1 MVHMPHWPLP
11 FYDSKRKYD
20 LERIS
25 LILDKL
31 GNPQDKL
38 PPTIHIAG
46 TNGKG
51 STLAFLEAIFKKAG
65 YKAHKYTSPHLLNFN
80 ERIVINNKMIDNDQ
94 LYYYTER
101 VRSVCEEYN
110 IYPTFFEGTT
120 AIAFLAFSEIKSDIL
135 LLETGVGGRID
146 PTNIVTKKILNIIGP
161 ISYDHTE
168 YLGNSLKLIAGEKA
182 GIITKDTPCIISNQT
197 EEVSE
202 TLFDFCARKNVD
214 PFTCSYDFSIEKTQ
228 NGFKYL
234 EKEIELD
241 LPMPSLAGDH
251 QILNASTAIAGIM
264 RLKDRYYISN
274 QNIIDGITSTKWP
287 SRLEKISSGVLY
299 KNYPNADIWIDGA
312 HNPDGARMLAN
323 WLEDNHNDRDI
334 FLIIGLTKGRDIKDF
349 INPFKNIAKNIYGI
363 LVQSEPSAYSS
374 SELKEKSDN
383 IIQEAYD
390 IEDACNKISTKS
402 KEPVILITGSLYL
415 LGDLQKV

>member
-11 FYDSKRKYD
+11 FYNSERKYD
-20 LERIS
+20 LERIA
-25 LILDKL
+25 LILEKL

-80 ERIVINNKMIDNDQ
+80 ERIVINNQMIDNDQ

-101 VRSVCEEYN
+101 VRVICEEHN
-110 IYPTFFEGTT
+110 IDPTFFEGVT
-120 AIAFLAFSEIKSDIL
+120 AVAFLAFSEIESDIL
-135 LLETGVGGRID
+135 LLETGLGGRID
-146 PTNIVTKKILNIIGP
+146 PTNIVTNKILNIIGS

-182 GIITKDTPCIISNQT
+182 GIITKNTPCVISNQT
-197 EEVSE
+197 KEVYE
-202 TLFDFCARKNVD
+202 VLFDFCARKNLD
-214 PFTCSYDFSIEKTQ
+214 PFSCSYDFSIEKTQ

-234 EKEIELD
+234 EKDIELN
-241 LPMPSLAGDH
+241 LPNPSLAGDH

-264 RLKDRYYISN
+264 RIKDLYNISE
-274 QNIIDGITSTKWP
+274 QHIIDGITSTKWR
-287 SRLEKISSGVLY
+287 SRLEKISSGILY

-312 HNPDGARMLAN
+312 HNPDGARILRN
-323 WLEDNHNDRDI
+323 WLEDNYLDRDI
-334 FLIIGLTKGRDIKDF
+334 FLIIGLTKGRNVKDF
-349 INPFKNIAKNIYGI
+349 IKPFENIAKNIYGI
-363 LVQSEPSAYSS
+363 LVRSEPSAYSS
-374 SELKEKSDN
+374 SELKEKSDD
-383 IIQEAYD
+383 IIEEADD
-390 IEDACNKISTKS
+390 IKDACNKISTKS
-402 KEPVILITGSLYL
+402 KKPLILITGSLYL
-415 LGDLQKV
+415 LGDMQKA